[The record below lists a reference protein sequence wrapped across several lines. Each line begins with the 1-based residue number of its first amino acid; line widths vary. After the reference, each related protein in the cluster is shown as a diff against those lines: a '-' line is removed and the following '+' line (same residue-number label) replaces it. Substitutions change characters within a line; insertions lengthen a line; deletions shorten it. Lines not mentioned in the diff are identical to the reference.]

1 MDVETESI
9 ISCAKCPFQTRK
21 SSEMTNHHL
30 RTHALEVASK
40 IFESQVTKLM
50 SPETLINTYGFE
62 AGSLKDIFTDK
73 SDERSSHVVQVLA
86 LNPDFIHISD
96 SSCIVTNCIAACDVG
111 EILGAAQNCVI
122 RMTKWSV
129 IQIVPK
135 QEPGQRKKSEYGIKM
150 EAFEMMESRRT
161 LPMLGSPKVIQ
172 VTIILDEKTDLDRIV
187 IDLLN
192 NIISEEGEVEE
203 KKKEWCGKMLRI
215 LKKNQNIK
223 MWQCTVCRFVFN
235 SC

>member
-1 MDVETESI
+1 
-9 ISCAKCPFQTRK
+9 
-21 SSEMTNHHL
+21 
-30 RTHALEVASK
+30 
-40 IFESQVTKLM
+40 
-50 SPETLINTYGFE
+50 
-62 AGSLKDIFTDK
+62 
-73 SDERSSHVVQVLA
+73 
-86 LNPDFIHISD
+86 
-96 SSCIVTNCIAACDVG
+96 
-111 EILGAAQNCVI
+111 
-122 RMTKWSV
+122 
-129 IQIVPK
+129 
-135 QEPGQRKKSEYGIKM
+135 
-150 EAFEMMESRRT
+150 
-161 LPMLGSPKVIQ
+161 MLGSPKVIQ